1 MKNKLL
7 KMAGLVLI
15 ATLPFN
21 YVNAAEADKTPAAA
35 QKTAQA
41 KKKSASSTSIAEKNC
56 LALVGLRLGDTYRKK
71 VTDRHEGKN
80 KDGNVTYSFVGTA
93 ESLDDN
99 LSFVCKLEFVN
110 EKYNITEFSL
120 MRVVPQDSVNFDENS
135 DNPPTTNSGMMKP
148 LQDGGASQ
156 K

>member
-41 KKKSASSTSIAEKNC
+41 
-56 LALVGLRLGDTYRKK
+56 ALVGLRLGDTYRKK

-120 MRVVPQDSVNFDENS
+120 MRVIPQDSVNFDENS